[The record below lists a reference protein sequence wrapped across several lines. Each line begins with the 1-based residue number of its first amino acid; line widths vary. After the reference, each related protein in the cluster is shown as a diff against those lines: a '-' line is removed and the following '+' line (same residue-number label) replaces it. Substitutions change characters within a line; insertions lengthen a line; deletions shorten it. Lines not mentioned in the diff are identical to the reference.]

1 MKQDKGAKK
10 DPSSMI
16 EQVINI
22 FQEMNKIQ
30 NASKVQLFD
39 LVKLF
44 RQEPI
49 HFQQAWELA
58 YLKIFKI
65 FH

>member
-1 MKQDKGAKK
+1 MKQDKGAKN